1 MTSHA
6 VSPREV
12 PGERLIEEGLFRL
25 DETGTPR
32 LRGSKCPGC
41 AAVFGGHRSVCLA
54 CLRVGMEDTD
64 LSSAGEVYSF
74 TTVHQQSAD
83 ALIQPPYTV
92 VQVRLPEGVI
102 VTAPLLETDPQAVS
116 VGLAVRT
123 RAFRFKEASG
133 DVVVSYAFVAA

>member
-1 MTSHA
+1 
-6 VSPREV
+6 
-12 PGERLIEEGLFRL
+12 
-25 DETGTPR
+25 
-32 LRGSKCPGC
+32 
-41 AAVFGGHRSVCLA
+41 
-54 CLRVGMEDTD
+54 MEDTD